1 MNRWFGFDVVL
12 QFFLTVMLG
21 TCTYYQYSLSE
32 FEKAIVLS
40 FLTGINM
47 MNTIFLIVFKWMVRK
62 EEEDREKLI
71 ERHLEDLK
79 NVIQTFYFPKS
90 EEPKK

>member
-1 MNRWFGFDVVL
+1 MNRWFCFDVVM

-32 FEKAIVLS
+32 FGKAIVLS
-40 FLTGINM
+40 FLTGICM
-47 MNTIFLIVFKWMVRK
+47 MNTIFLIILKWMARK

-71 ERHLEDLK
+71 ENHIKDLK
-79 NVIQTFYFPKS
+79 NVIQTFNPPEL